1 MAAAIARAT
10 NGELMLLAVEPD
22 LPLLIP
28 GLDRKT
34 MRKETETMLRTV
46 RESLTPRP
54 RTVVKTGLSVPRAL
68 EHAVRSEHRDLLVVG
83 SSRHGPDGQ
92 VSLGKRTRQLLDDFQ
107 CSLAVAPRGF
117 SERPD
122 VQFHRIG
129 VGYDGGP
136 ESEAALQLAA
146 SIAATC
152 RAELIV
158 RGVVDDHIPALG
170 WPRVWLG
177 AIMASW
183 EETISTKADS
193 LREQIA
199 AAESRFGLTAQAD
212 VELGRPSELLL
223 KLSQD
228 VDLLVIGS
236 RRWGAGHP
244 LAPRRNGRGAAAWR
258 RLPDAAGTAP
268 TRCSSQSRECCADK
282 PLSPAPPFLTTNL
295 HQPAPRIIQRYVAD
309 KGRRDPGSSL
319 HIPQARP
326 RRALR
331 AQVSV

>member
-1 MAAAIARAT
+1 MGAGTHATSAQRSTDKSVAHERGSITRIAAAVSPHTEGRDAAAMAAAIARAT

-34 MRKETETMLRTV
+34 MRKDTETMLRTV

-236 RRWGAGHP
+236 RRWGPVTHLLLGGTGEALLHGAGCP
-244 LAPRRNGRGAAAWR
+244 MLLVPRPQGAA
-258 RLPDAAGTAP
+258 PKAASAAP
-268 TRCSSQSRECCADK
+268 TSR
-282 PLSPAPPFLTTNL
+282 
-295 HQPAPRIIQRYVAD
+295 
-309 KGRRDPGSSL
+309 
-319 HIPQARP
+319 
-326 RRALR
+326 
-331 AQVSV
+331 